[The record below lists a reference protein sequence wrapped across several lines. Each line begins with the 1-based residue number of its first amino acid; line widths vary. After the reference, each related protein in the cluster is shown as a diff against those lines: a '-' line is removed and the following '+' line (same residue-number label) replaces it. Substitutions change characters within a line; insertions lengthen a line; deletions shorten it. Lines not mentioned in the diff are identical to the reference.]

1 MGTWGFKNFEND
13 GASDFKLDVLEGD
26 KTLVKNAIQQIVKLN
41 ESDYLEAPDCEN
53 GLVAIEFIAA
63 AKGNPSEEFSVSELE
78 WINKNDLLKYKKP
91 LFGKRVDIIDDSF
104 KALERI
110 IQNSELKE
118 LWEESDELDAWL
130 EIQKDLKNRLK

>member
-1 MGTWGFKNFEND
+1 MGTWGLKNFKND

-53 GLVAIEFIAA
+53 GLAAIEFIAA
-63 AKGNPSEEFSVSELE
+63 AKGNPSIDFSESELE
-78 WINKNDLLKYKKP
+78 WISKNDLLKHKKP
-91 LFGKRVDIIDDSF
+91 LFGKRINIIDDSL
-104 KALERI
+104 KVLERI
-110 IQNSELKE
+110 VKSSELKE
-118 LWEESDELDAWL
+118 LWEESDELDEWL